1 MEKQYAWPRSLQYEG
16 LTTNGMN
23 SGSIQT
29 KKPERFRIYKSV
41 RNDFWWRRMEKMPNI
56 GGWRR
61 LNVPDMTYPI
71 VRYDGGAIQ

>member
-1 MEKQYAWPRSLQYEG
+1 MEKQYAWPRSLQYER
-16 LTTNGMN
+16 LTTNCMN

-29 KKPERFRIYKSV
+29 KKLERFRIYKSV

-71 VRYDGGAIQ
+71 ARYDGGAIQ